1 MMSKFKSVLSRAAW
15 LASVG
20 AVVLMLAGND
30 WRARGQ
36 AFSTD
41 VVTHHNDNART
52 GQNLNETVLTLS
64 NVNAGS
70 FGKVGFL
77 PVDGKVDAQPLY
89 LSAVPIPGQGLYNVV
104 YAATEHGSL
113 YAFDADTGTL
123 LWRTSLLGPGETPS
137 DARNC
142 GQVTPEIGITATPV
156 IDRTRGPNGTI
167 YAVAM
172 SKNASNTYFQR
183 LHAIDIATGAELP
196 VSPQPI
202 EALVA
207 GTGAGS
213 AAGSLSFDPK
223 QYEERAALLLLDGV
237 VYTTWTSHCD
247 IPPYTGWILG
257 HDAATL
263 ARLSVLNTT
272 PNGSGGAFWHA
283 GGGPAADPLGHIYLM
298 AGNGTFDTTLDASGF
313 PNRGN
318 FGNAFLA
325 LSTSPTTAEGLA
337 VSDYF
342 ATFDTLAQSAIDLD
356 LGSGGPMVLPGLTD
370 GSLQT
375 RRLVVGAG
383 KDRRIYVLD
392 RDRMGKFEAGRNNV
406 YQELGGV
413 LAGGVFSVPSY
424 FDNTVYFGAVGDAIK
439 ALPISGGRLASTPSS
454 RTANTFVY
462 PGATASIS
470 ANGLRDAILWAVQN
484 TSPAVLSAYDAR
496 NLARELYN
504 SNQVPERD
512 RFGAGNKFITPTIA
526 DGRVYVGTPTG
537 VAVFGRL
544 VEPPAP
550 PVRRIR

>member
-1 MMSKFKSVLSRAAW
+1 MRTSRLLSSVAA
-15 LASVG
+15 G
-20 AVVLMLAGND
+20 AAALILAGTE
-30 WRARGQ
+30 WHARGQ
-36 AFSTD
+36 AVSSD
-41 VVTHHNDNART
+41 VVTHHNDNERT
-52 GQNLNETVLTLS
+52 GQNLNEMVLTLS
-64 NVNAGS
+64 NVNSSS

-77 PVDGKVDAQPLY
+77 AADGKVDAQPLY
-89 LSAVPIPGQGLYNVV
+89 LSAVPIPGQGLHNVV

-123 LWRTSLLGPGETPS
+123 LWRTSLLGSGETPS

-142 GQVTPEIGITATPV
+142 GQVTPEIGITSTPV

-172 SKNASNTYFQR
+172 SKNAANTYVQR
-183 LHAIDIATGAELP
+183 LHALDIATGAELA

-202 EALVA
+202 EASVA

-213 AAGSLSFDPK
+213 AAGRLPFDPK
-223 QYEERAALLLLDGV
+223 QYEERAALLLLNGV

-257 HDAATL
+257 YDAATL
-263 ARLSVLNTT
+263 AQRSVLNVT
-272 PNGSGGAFWHA
+272 PNGSGGAFWQA
-283 GGGPAADPLGHIYLM
+283 GGGPAADALGNIYLM
-298 AGNGTFDTTLDASGF
+298 AGNGTFDTTLDAGGF
-313 PNRGN
+313 PNRSN

-325 LSTSPTTAEGLA
+325 LSTIPTSPGLA

-342 ATFDTLAQSAIDLD
+342 ATFDTVAQSAVDLD
-356 LGSGGPMVLPGLTD
+356 LGSGGPIVIPALTD
-370 GSLQT
+370 SSLQT

-392 RDRMGKFEAGRNNV
+392 RDRMGKFDPSRNNI
-406 YQELGGV
+406 YQELGGA
-413 LAGGVFSVPSY
+413 LAGGVFSVPAY

-439 ALPISGGRLASTPSS
+439 AFPISGGRLASTPSS
-454 RTANTFVY
+454 RTATAFVY
-462 PGATASIS
+462 PGATVSIS
-470 ANGLRDAILWAVQN
+470 ANGVSDAILWAVQN

-504 SNQVPERD
+504 SNQAPERD

-526 DGRVYVGTPTG
+526 NGRVYVGTPTG
-537 VAVFGRL
+537 VAVFGLLPERAG
-544 VEPPAP
+544 PPF
-550 PVRRIR
+550 RRIR

>member
-1 MMSKFKSVLSRAAW
+1 
-15 LASVG
+15 
-20 AVVLMLAGND
+20 
-30 WRARGQ
+30 
-36 AFSTD
+36 
-41 VVTHHNDNART
+41 
-52 GQNLNETVLTLS
+52 
-64 NVNAGS
+64 
-70 FGKVGFL
+70 
-77 PVDGKVDAQPLY
+77 
-89 LSAVPIPGQGLYNVV
+89 
-104 YAATEHGSL
+104 
-113 YAFDADTGTL
+113 
-123 LWRTSLLGPGETPS
+123 
-137 DARNC
+137 
-142 GQVTPEIGITATPV
+142 
-156 IDRTRGPNGTI
+156 
-167 YAVAM
+167 
-172 SKNASNTYFQR
+172 
-183 LHAIDIATGAELP
+183 
-196 VSPQPI
+196 
-202 EALVA
+202 
-207 GTGAGS
+207 
-213 AAGSLSFDPK
+213 
-223 QYEERAALLLLDGV
+223 
-237 VYTTWTSHCD
+237 
-247 IPPYTGWILG
+247 
-257 HDAATL
+257 
-263 ARLSVLNTT
+263 
-272 PNGSGGAFWHA
+272 
-283 GGGPAADPLGHIYLM
+283 M

-313 PNRGN
+313 PNRRN

-342 ATFDTLAQSAIDLD
+342 ATFDTLAQSSIDLD
-356 LGSGGPMVLPGLTD
+356 LGSGGPMVLPAITD